1 MSRALMQGSPGIR
14 RFVFRLKLTIAR
26 SIPVAAG
33 RLLAY
38 FVGTLLWFFDTR
50 GRKVVERNLAHFI
63 PARDGLLRSVRRNYI
78 CFTIYLYESFR
89 MDRLPAWYFS
99 EPHLTFSD
107 PYGAFRNKPTAG
119 PIIVVTVH
127 SHWEL
132 IAMVLH
138 RLALIEQIDAV
149 ALSSGDPEIDH
160 IFQKLRKSANSDSF
174 DLKHAPLASLRALK
188 AGRIIGIVADRDY
201 TGNGIVMP
209 FAGEPMRLPLGP
221 AALAVQT
228 GATII
233 PLFLGRRGLMRMQMI
248 VGKPIKADPNKS
260 KATEVDRIMRSL
272 SNTMTRF
279 LSSAPAQWVAF
290 HDAWEDGRKF
300 SQK

>member
-1 MSRALMQGSPGIR
+1 
-14 RFVFRLKLTIAR
+14 VFRLKLAASR
-26 SIPVAAG
+26 NVPVSAG
-33 RLLAY
+33 RLIAY
-38 FVGTLLWFFDTR
+38 FIGTVLWLFDAR

-63 PARDGLLRSVRRNYI
+63 PVRDGLLRSVKRNYI

-89 MDRLPAWYFS
+89 MDRLPMWFFTK
-99 EPHLTFSD
+99 PHLTFTD
-107 PYGAFRNKPTAG
+107 PYRAFPNKPTSG

-132 IAMVLH
+132 IAMVLKK
-138 RLALIEQIDAV
+138 LELIEQIDAV

-160 IFQKLRKSANSDSF
+160 IFQSLRKSANSDSI
-174 DLKHAPLASLRALK
+174 DLKNAPLASLRALK

-201 TGNGIVMP
+201 TGNGIMMP

-233 PLFLGRRGLMRMQMI
+233 PLFLGRRGLTRLQMI
-248 VGKPIKADPNKS
+248 VGKPLQADPLQS
-260 KATEVDRIMRSL
+260 KATEVNRIMRSL
-272 SNTMTRF
+272 AVTMAKF
-279 LSSAPAQWVAF
+279 LSAAPAQWVAF
-290 HDAWEDGRKF
+290 HDAWADGRKPPIP
-300 SQK
+300 SDKH